1 MNSSTLPSRS
11 TYVQTLLKAYL
22 DLPETPLRSRPVD
35 RRLAHQLYDRALPL
49 KTLLT
54 ALLLASDRR
63 LAHQLYD
70 RALPLKTL
78 LTALLLAS
86 ARRLTR
92 EPQAPPLQPIR
103 SLHYFV
109 PVIEEVLSLPLPDNY
124 LPYLKLKMCSLAPTQ
139 KSNSGQRTPAAP
151 VQESAFSEDR

>member
-54 ALLLASDRR
+54 ALLLAS
-63 LAHQLYD
+63 
-70 RALPLKTL
+70 
-78 LTALLLAS
+78 
-86 ARRLTR
+86 ARRLKTR
-92 EPQAPPLQPIR
+92 FYSPQSPRHHPFSPFAPYTTLFP
-103 SLHYFV
+103 
-109 PVIEEVLSLPLPDNY
+109 
-124 LPYLKLKMCSLAPTQ
+124 
-139 KSNSGQRTPAAP
+139 
-151 VQESAFSEDR
+151 

>member
-1 MNSSTLPSRS
+1 MNATPPLPSRS

-22 DLPETPLRSRPVD
+22 DLPETPLQSRPAD

-49 KTLLT
+49 KTV
-54 ALLLASDRR
+54 
-63 LAHQLYD
+63 Q
-70 RALPLKTL
+70 
-78 LTALLLAS
+78 TALLLAS

-109 PVIEEVLSLPLPDNY
+109 PVIEESPPSAPTRQLPPLPQTEDALSGTHPEIKLGPAHSGGTRPKKRA
-124 LPYLKLKMCSLAPTQ
+124 LPSSLT
-139 KSNSGQRTPAAP
+139 
-151 VQESAFSEDR
+151 

>member
-1 MNSSTLPSRS
+1 MNATPPLPSRS

-22 DLPETPLRSRPVD
+22 DLPETPLQSRPAD

-49 KTLLT
+49 KTI
-54 ALLLASDRR
+54 
-63 LAHQLYD
+63 Q
-70 RALPLKTL
+70 
-78 LTALLLAS
+78 TALLLAS

-92 EPQAPPLQPIR
+92 EPQALPLQPIR

-109 PVIEEVLSLPLPDNY
+109 PVIEEVLPLPLHDNY
-124 LPYLKLKMCSLAPTQ
+124 LHYLKLKMRSLAPTQ

-151 VQESAFSEDR
+151 VQKSALSRDR